1 MSHNFDDGWEIK
13 KDHLGRHI
21 FEIKRDQKILLIF
34 LSVILVSLVFFTV
47 LATYFV
53 YSLSAIFLINSF
65 LYFIGS
71 NGSMSYMASVFL
83 VGIFLLLN
91 AKKKV
96 QDFEKNYVIKII
108 D

>member
-1 MSHNFDDGWEIK
+1 MNHNLDAGWEIK

-21 FEIKRDQKILLIF
+21 FEIKRDQRILLIF
-34 LSVILVSLVFFTV
+34 LSVIIVSLIFFTV

-53 YSLSAIFLINSF
+53 YSLSAIFLINSL

-83 VGIFLLLN
+83 VGVFILLN
-91 AKKKV
+91 SKKKV
-96 QDFEKNYVIKII
+96 QEFEKNYVIKIV